1 MITVAIAEDHQ
12 SLIDG
17 IELLLKYEE
26 GISIIGTSN
35 DGKKLLEIVRLKQ
48 PKVVIMDIRMPKLDG
63 IEATKIITKEFP
75 HIKVIAFSMFDQ
87 DEAVIQMRDAGAK
100 GYILKNSPLEELL
113 NAIMAVMQGK
123 IYYDTGID
131 QQLFDHNGVL
141 DAQGQRTKTKKT
153 KPLLSKSEREILKL
167 IAQNKTSS
175 EIADVR
181 FTAVSTV
188 EKHRKNMMRK
198 LGLSGKGELLKYA
211 IQKKYEF

>member
-17 IELLLKYEE
+17 INLLLKYEE
-26 GISIIGTSN
+26 EISVIGTAN
-35 DGKKLLEIVRLKQ
+35 DGEELLKIVRLKQ
-48 PKVVIMDIRMPKLDG
+48 PKVVIMDIRMPKIDG
-63 IEATKIITKEFP
+63 IETTKIIKKEYP

-87 DEAVIQMRDAGAK
+87 DQAVIQMRDAGAS

-113 NAIMAVMQGK
+113 KAIHAVMEGK
-123 IYYDTGID
+123 VYYDKEID
-131 QQLFDHNGVL
+131 PKLIDPET
-141 DAQGQRTKTKKT
+141 AQAKT
-153 KPLLSKSEREILKL
+153 PRSILSKSEREILKL

-175 EIADVR
+175 EIAEVR

-211 IQKKYEF
+211 IQSKYDF

>member
-17 IELLLKYEE
+17 INLLLKYEE
-26 GISIIGTSN
+26 DISVIGTAN
-35 DGKKLLEIVRLKQ
+35 DGAALLDIVRLKQ
-48 PKVVIMDIRMPKLDG
+48 PKVVIMDIRMPKIDG
-63 IEATKIITKEFP
+63 IETTRIITKEFP

-87 DEAVIQMRDAGAK
+87 DQAILEMHEAGAR

-113 NAIMAVMQGK
+113 KAIHTVMEGK
-123 IYYDTGID
+123 VYYDSEIS
-131 QQLFDHNGVL
+131 L
-141 DAQGQRTKTKKT
+141 DLTNPDTIQAKAPKSI
-153 KPLLSKSEREILKL
+153 LSKSERAILKL

-175 EIADVR
+175 EIAEVR

-198 LGLSGKGELLKYA
+198 LNLKGKGELLKYA
-211 IQKKYEF
+211 IEKKYDF

>member
-17 IELLLKYEE
+17 IDLLLKYEE
-26 GISIIGTSN
+26 GISIIGTAN
-35 DGKKLLEIVRLKQ
+35 DGETILDIVRLNQ
-48 PKVVIMDIRMPKLDG
+48 PRVVIMDIRMPKIDG
-63 IEATKIITKEFP
+63 IEATKIIKKEFP

-87 DEAVIQMRDAGAK
+87 NQAILQMQEAGAS
-100 GYILKNSPLEELL
+100 GYILKNSPLDELL
-113 NAIMAVMQGK
+113 KAIEAVTQGK
-123 IYYDTGID
+123 VYYDKDIHSDLID
-131 QQLFDHNGVL
+131 PNN
-141 DAQGQRTKTKKT
+141 AATKLEKSV
-153 KPLLSKSEREILKL
+153 LSKSEQAILKL

-175 EIADVR
+175 EIAEIR

-211 IQKKYEF
+211 IEKKYEF

>member
-17 IELLLKYEE
+17 IELLLRYEE
-26 GISIIGTSN
+26 DISIIGTSN
-35 DGKKLLEIVRLKQ
+35 DGKKLLDIVRLKQ

-113 NAIMAVMQGK
+113 NAIMAVMQGQV
-123 IYYDTGID
+123 YYDTGID
-131 QQLFDHNGVL
+131 QQLFDQDGSQDGHSF
-141 DAQGQRTKTKKT
+141 AKAKTPKS
-153 KPLLSKSEREILKL
+153 LLSKSEREILKL

-175 EIADVR
+175 EIADIR